1 MKTSVFKKAVALLV
15 CALML
20 FSTLVISAGA
30 ATVATLTVAADGD
43 SYNVGDTVKVTA
55 SVSGAG
61 SFQSMGLTIAYDDVL
76 KLVGGGWLAEDAVIA
91 DYTVGNAKAA
101 MTFEADTAFSG
112 DVFYL
117 EFVVLEAATFG
128 DYNVTLTPVIKTEA
142 GAVVECA
149 AGTATVTVA
158 CAHANGG
165 EVAFD
170 DTYHWTDCGDCGE
183 DLDKA
188 EHSFD
193 NACDATCDCGYVREV
208 GDHVYD
214 NACDADCNNCGAIR
228 EVGDHVYDNDCD
240 ANCNNCGEVREV
252 GDHTWGDYDY
262 DDDGHWQTCVNGDA
276 TTEKTGHTY
285 GDWIVETP
293 ADKTTTGLK
302 YKTCVCGHRVEKV
315 IPALLRFQNAAL
327 TLSSNIQFNF
337 NVPRACFD
345 SYGYTDAYAI
355 FEYTNKN
362 GTPASVRVDEY
373 RTTST
378 YYVFDF
384 ADFAPDMMGDRVY
397 ATLYAK
403 NDGEDY
409 VSATVSYSVLQYC
422 EYQLAY
428 IGGYDAYAEFRTLL
442 VDMLNYGAA
451 VQTYTGYKADAL
463 VNANLTAT
471 QKSWGTTDYEAFVN
485 EQAQSATISGALL
498 TWKNAALILND
509 AVTMTVD
516 FYANDLTDLEIDV
529 TCGKNTWT
537 FNIAEELAAE
547 DGVISFVGYE
557 SGNGN
562 RYTLKVNE
570 LGVINMREPVY
581 FVAKKNGTVVSRQ
594 ITYSVQSYAYRYSV
608 AYPTYDVDLCDLV
621 IAMMKYGDAVY
632 AYVN

>member
-158 CAHANGG
+158 CAHGMG
-165 EVAFD
+165 DVAYD
-170 DTYHWTDCGDCGE
+170 DEYHWDECADCGE
-183 DLDKA
+183 DLNKA
-188 EHSFD
+188 VHEFD
-193 NACDATCDCGYVREV
+193 NACDSTCSGCEYTREV

-214 NACDADCNNCGAIR
+214 NDCDAECNICGAIR

-293 ADKTTTGLK
+293 ATNTTTGVK
-302 YKTCVCGHRVEKV
+302 YRECVCGHKETAV
-315 IPALLRFQNAAL
+315 IPATMKFASATLTLESSITINYKVKPEYFTNYGYTDHYVVFTFDDDNGVPYDTVVSDYRIEGTGSSQRYVFEFNGVKSFQMTQTVVATLYATYNGELYSSAPQEYSVATYCYNRLEKSDDEVFKTMIVDLLNYGTEAQLLWEHKTDDLANAAL
-327 TLSSNIQFNF
+327 TPEQAALGS
-337 NVPRACFD
+337 
-345 SYGYTDAYAI
+345 
-355 FEYTNKN
+355 
-362 GTPASVRVDEY
+362 
-373 RTTST
+373 TTT
-378 YYVFDF
+378 
-384 ADFAPDMMGDRVY
+384 R
-397 ATLYAK
+397 
-403 NDGEDY
+403 DY
-409 VSATVSYSVLQYC
+409 VDS
-422 EYQLAY
+422 
-428 IGGYDAYAEFRTLL
+428 
-442 VDMLNYGAA
+442 LN
-451 VQTYTGYKADAL
+451 
-463 VNANLTAT
+463 
-471 QKSWGTTDYEAFVN
+471 TTH
-485 EQAQSATISGALL
+485 ATISNATATWKSASLIMYDAVIIRMRFITDDISGITAKITNDNGDEWIVNNEDIVWNADAGRYEVYFDGLYAMEMSDVVYFTLYRDGVATSNTIAYSIESYVARNTNASQTALL
-498 TWKNAALILND
+498 
-509 AVTMTVD
+509 
-516 FYANDLTDLEIDV
+516 E
-529 TCGKNTWT
+529 
-537 FNIAEELAAE
+537 
-547 DGVISFVGYE
+547 
-557 SGNGN
+557 
-562 RYTLKVNE
+562 
-570 LGVINMREPVY
+570 
-581 FVAKKNGTVVSRQ
+581 
-594 ITYSVQSYAYRYSV
+594 
-608 AYPTYDVDLCDLV
+608 
-621 IAMMKYGDAVY
+621 AMMRYGDSAVKY
-632 AYVN
+632 FG